1 MYDACAPY
9 SSIPTPRDTMN
20 RNPALIASVAVL
32 LFLGAA
38 VWWSMS
44 DEPVVQTWESDWELP
59 ILQGVSRIELQC
71 SQGGWTAEL
80 IDGDWRLVQPVQANA
95 SDALMARIAE
105 TFAQRRVTDRHRP
118 VDDPEVVAA
127 MQQAVTLR
135 VDSRTGSWAGRAA
148 DVGISAATP
157 RPLTWF
163 VPEGDA
169 LAHRTNIELL
179 SRMPCDPHHM
189 RDRRMVGMNALEV
202 TSVTL
207 FDGTSTVEFVRTPEG
222 WTTDATLPA
231 MEQSAIQRLVEGLAT
246 MSGAR
251 VVTAEEAGAD
261 APSAEGAWYELKTES
276 RTVRLSVGGL
286 RRVRREQPAEASGAA
301 GEGSAAPEMDVLTF
315 LRTSDS
321 EEIWQVEDRLA
332 ELLHTSLPELR
343 VMEVLAIPAADLVAF
358 EVTETNDEG
367 ASESWLVRRDAC
379 TGAACADAEWRLGDT
394 PVDGQAF
401 GRTLAVLSRV
411 RASRWVTP
419 APPEVLTAF
428 ETPGRTL
435 LISRGTGEVHRVEL
449 VTGLATTANGEPVLA
464 AQCLL
469 RVDGS
474 DVFTVGSRAC
484 EALRVPRNRLV
495 SAE

>member
-1 MYDACAPY
+1 
-9 SSIPTPRDTMN
+9 MN
-20 RNPALIASVAVL
+20 RNPALLSSAAVL

-44 DEPVVQTWESDWELP
+44 DEPAVQTWESDWELP

-80 IDGDWRLVQPVQANA
+80 IDGDWKLVQPVQANA

-105 TFAQRRVTDRHRP
+105 TFAQRRMTDRHRP
-118 VDDPEVVAA
+118 VDEPEVVAA

-135 VDSRTGSWAGRAA
+135 VDSRTGTWAGRAA

-163 VPEGDA
+163 IPEGDT

-179 SRMPCDPHHM
+179 SRMPCDPQHM

-207 FDGTSTVEFVRTPEG
+207 FDGTSTVEFGRTSEG
-222 WTTDATLPA
+222 WTSSATLPA
-231 MEQSAIQRLVEGLAT
+231 IEQSAVQRLVEGLAG

-251 VVTAEEAGAD
+251 VVTADAAGAD
-261 APSAEGAWYELKTES
+261 APSPEGAWYELKTAN
-276 RTVRLSVGGL
+276 RTVRLSVGGV
-286 RRVRREQPAEASGAA
+286 RRVRREQPAEASGASA
-301 GEGSAAPEMDVLTF
+301 EGSAPPEIDVITF

-321 EEIWQVEDRLA
+321 DEIWQVEGRLA
-332 ELLHTSLPELR
+332 ELLHTSLSELR
-343 VMEVLAIPAADLVAF
+343 VMDVLAVPAAELLAF
-358 EVTETNDEG
+358 EVTETDEQG
-367 ASESWLVRRDAC
+367 ASGSWLVRRAAC
-379 TGAACADAEWRLGDT
+379 TGAACADAEWQLGET
-394 PVDGQAF
+394 EVDMQAF
-401 GRTLAVLSRV
+401 GRTLAVLGRI

-419 APPEVLTAF
+419 APADVVTAF
-428 ETPGRTL
+428 ATPTRTL
-435 LISRGTGEVHRVEL
+435 LISRSTGEVNRIEL
-449 VTGLATTANGEPVLA
+449 VSGLETTANGEPVQA

-469 RVDGS
+469 RVDGG
-474 DVFTVGSRAC
+474 DIFTVGSRAC
-484 EALRVPRNRLV
+484 EALRVPRGRLV
-495 SAE
+495 SGE